1 MEKKEKTIYE
11 KLLAVQNEL
20 KAPKGQFK
28 TEHDLIEYIKK
39 YFKYNEDGTLS
50 RFDRKNSNGTY
61 DKDGYLILKIK
72 GKQYKAHRIVYA
84 LFNSHFPKGEIDHV
98 NRIRDDNRIENLR
111 PVNRIE
117 NMKSAPKRRETD
129 NISEKSINSGMN
141 LFPS

>member
-1 MEKKEKTIYE
+1 MNRYFT
-11 KLLAVQNEL
+11 A
-20 KAPKGQFK
+20 
-28 TEHDLIEYIKK
+28 KK

-117 NMKSAPKRRETD
+117 NMKNTTKIPNQQTGVVGVYIDNTKGLKKKYATKLKNKTYRFYTIEEAIEKRRECYGD
-129 NISEKSINSGMN
+129 
-141 LFPS
+141 